1 MKYCTLQTVDRTC
14 DRGRFTLRL
23 RAGHH
28 VVGACLVPS
37 VESFKA
43 STKES
48 GPWLLLAA
56 SDGLGKRVPLSE
68 FRMTSRTAAGVI
80 GIKMNPGVSL
90 VNVHVVEEDSGDQDA
105 GDEAVN
111 ECLLASSSGMMSRIA
126 LKDISVYGRLAKGL
140 RITRLA
146 ETDALS
152 SITPCKYR
160 HFSA

>member
-1 MKYCTLQTVDRTC
+1 M
-14 DRGRFTLRL
+14 
-23 RAGHH
+23 
-28 VVGACLVPS
+28 GACLVPS
-37 VESFKA
+37 VDSFKEA
-43 STKES
+43 TKEC

-90 VNVHVVEEDSGDQDA
+90 VNVHVVEDDSSDQE
-105 GDEAVN
+105 GNDEAVN
-111 ECLLASSSGMMSRIA
+111 ECLLASSTGMMSRIP
-126 LKDISVYGRLAKGL
+126 LKDISVYGRTAKGL

-146 ETDALS
+146 GADTLT

>member
-1 MKYCTLQTVDRTC
+1 MC
-14 DRGRFTLRL
+14 
-23 RAGHH
+23 AGQH
-28 VVGACLVPS
+28 VVGACLVSS
-37 VESFKA
+37 VERFHA
-43 STKES
+43 SNKEQ

-80 GIKMNPGVSL
+80 GIKLNPDVSL
-90 VNVHVVEEDSGDQDA
+90 VNVHVVEEASSEDSESEDQSS
-105 GDEAVN
+105 GGEAVN

-126 LKDISVYGRLAKGL
+126 LNEISVYGRAAKGL

-146 ETDALS
+146 DSDILS

-160 HFSA
+160 HYSG